1 MKQPTRGA
9 PEEGQW
15 EHDLFEEGSG
25 AAPLKPNMGIE
36 TGTKVL
42 ISNLDFGVSNEDIKV
57 IMNSVSIVLCYA
69 HAFVPISE
77 SFVSAG
83 TLFRGW

>member
-57 IMNSVSIVLCYA
+57 IMNSVSICPLLCSC
-69 HAFVPISE
+69 FLSN
-77 SFVSAG
+77 
-83 TLFRGW
+83 L